1 MGKRDGDVLL
11 KILIE
16 NLHMEYEPFP
26 VGFFSPAFPND
37 VYNELNRSWPEHR
50 LFRYLPEL
58 GNKFSLSEMDNGSH
72 WKRLIKSDPWKSFNA
87 YASSDFFIKRVFKFL
102 RKNNVDVFVSE
113 KISTRWEFSV
123 LPGNGGHIKAHTDSP
138 HKVVTLVLSF
148 SDEWPVDDGGT
159 EIFKVKR
166 PEDSFNFM
174 NRQMPWKKIEFV
186 RRMPFGPNFCTL
198 FVKTH
203 DSLHGVR
210 PLNNPGKMRKTI
222 VINLMIDRLRVK

>member
-1 MGKRDGDVLL
+1 
-11 KILIE
+11 
-16 NLHMEYEPFP
+16 MEYEPFP
-26 VGFFSPAFPND
+26 VGFFTPAFPCD
-37 VYNELNRSWPEHR
+37 IYNEMERSWPEHS
-50 LFRYLPEL
+50 LFKSLPEL
-58 GNKFSLSEMDNGSH
+58 GRKFSLSEMDNEHH
-72 WKRLIKSDPWKSFNA
+72 WHKMIKSDPWESFHT
-87 YASSDFFIKRVFKFL
+87 YVSSDFFIKRVFNTLK
-102 RKNNVDVFVSE
+102 KNSVEIFVSE
-113 KISTRWEFSV
+113 KISTRWEFSM
-123 LPGNGGHIKAHTDSP
+123 LPGHGGHIKAHTDSP

-148 SDEWPVDDGGT
+148 SEDWPVDVGGT

-174 NRQMPWKKIEFV
+174 NRQMSWKKIEFV
-186 RRMPFGPNFCTL
+186 RRMPFGSNICTL

>member
-1 MGKRDGDVLL
+1 MGERDGDVLL
-11 KILIE
+11 RILVE
-16 NLHMEYEPFP
+16 KLHMEYEPFP
-26 VGFFSPAFPND
+26 VGFFSPAIPGD
-37 VYNELNRSWPEHR
+37 IYKELESSWPDHS
-50 LFRYLPEL
+50 LFKSLPEL
-58 GNKFSLSEMDNGSH
+58 GSKFALSGMDNANH
-72 WKRLIKSDPWKSFNA
+72 WSKLIKSDPWKSFHE
-87 YASSDFFIKRVFKFL
+87 YVSSDSFIGIVFKWL
-102 RKNNVDVFVSE
+102 KKNSVDIFVSE

-123 LPGNGGHIKAHTDSP
+123 LPGHGGHIKAHTDSP
-138 HKVVTLVLSF
+138 HKIVTLVLSF
-148 SDEWPVDDGGT
+148 SDDWPVDVGGT

-166 PEDSFNFM
+166 PADSFNFM

-186 RRMPFGPNFCTL
+186 RRMPFGSNLCTL